1 MRHNTSVTVD
11 TNKARRPSKGARKK
25 KIKRN
30 HIKIRQPGDPPKIMI
45 VCGDTILARD
55 FIINDLKPQFDLDLQ
70 VVTGIVKR
78 NASTFKS
85 QIIEGSQCN
94 ATYKKAFPGL
104 GSKPKSLEGF
114 LAPVKEEPDSAAKY
128 LTKVLL
134 FEDVDTVFVDETDFY
149 SQLTKLLVLTK
160 VPILMTASN
169 Y

>member
-1 MRHNTSVTVD
+1 M
-11 TNKARRPSKGARKK
+11 
-25 KIKRN
+25 
-30 HIKIRQPGDPPKIMI
+30 
-45 VCGDTILARD
+45 
-55 FIINDLKPQFDLDLQ
+55 DLQ

-94 ATYKKAFPGL
+94 ATYKKAFTGL

-114 LAPVKEEPDSAAKY
+114 LAPVKEESDNAAKY

-169 Y
+169 YQYIYKHLLPILARSKDPIAYEVVNYTSRRP